1 MKLSLP
7 KKFGEAPL
15 FLCPQEFVK
24 MMELRAGKF
33 AEIQS
38 KIKDAKLT
46 HEQEKMLHVAIQG
59 YFREWFVA
67 SPQYKPTTELVKM
80 MDQEFWPAFNSTIY

>member
-38 KIKDAKLT
+38 KIKDAKLMN
-46 HEQEKMLHVAIQG
+46 EQEKMLHVAIQG

-67 SPQYKPTTELVKM
+67 SSQYKPTTELVKM
-80 MDQEFWPAFNSTIY
+80 MD